1 MSAEVTASILIG
13 PIRKESTHG
22 TPSGLPGG
30 RLFAP
35 SHVLVLMENSRATW
49 IVQRCPELRD
59 AAPSRRIR
67 PASPA
72 HLLAAAMLGYT
83 ALVKHDVI
91 DASERLRAL
100 ITREPEDRSLRIAP
114 IDDDTAAHIYDYC
127 SNHVY
132 GVVTRLPE
140 STINTNELQMAAAAG
155 MQIATPG
162 GDGRGT

>member
-13 PIRKESTHG
+13 PIRKGSTHG

-49 IVQRCPELRD
+49 LVQRCPELQG
-59 AAPSRRIR
+59 ATPAQRIR
-67 PASPA
+67 PSSPA

-83 ALVKHDVI
+83 ALVQP
-91 DASERLRAL
+91 DALDAAWRLRAL
-100 ITREPEDRSLRIAP
+100 ITRDPEDRSLSIAP

-127 SNHVY
+127 STHVY
-132 GVVTRLPE
+132 GVVTRLPQ
-140 STINTNELQMAAAAG
+140 STIQTDELRMAAATG

-162 GDGRGT
+162 GDGHGT